1 VRLRCLKNGV
11 SHTEGGGLSHT
22 AYAGLSHT
30 DYVAREAPFG
40 GFIIGSFII
49 SLWGRAEPYVRNVLG
64 GLLGGRTQK
73 SGSWQIVCDKLF
85 VPLQRSPLG
94 DALLGVER
102 GAQLDI
108 YRLEI

>member
-1 VRLRCLKNGV
+1 M
-11 SHTEGGGLSHT
+11 
-22 AYAGLSHT
+22 A
-30 DYVAREAPFG
+30 
-40 GFIIGSFII
+40 
-49 SLWGRAEPYVRNVLG
+49 GRA
-64 GLLGGRTQK
+64 QK